1 MPRLVSFHICKA
13 SRRSSKFRQPVADL
27 CLSPFFL
34 PRPPSTTLRSSLL
47 RSLLSSSFLRP
58 VQSLI
63 GIAVLL
69 PCAHLRAFCLPIYEP
84 PKIDRKGA
92 GKIGDQSDL
101 RLWYLLFRFIFSFSS
116 SSYIFSVCAC
126 DERRFSLVKE
136 RERERDHLFSECL
149 TATSLITSGLDSC
162 GYGQESPGE
171 TRDLRRRA
179 WEASLE
185 FQSSAFSW
193 SSPWVLSLLLL
204 FQYNS
209 LYYDNV
215 KCYKKS

>member
-1 MPRLVSFHICKA
+1 MACPVWFHFTSARPRDGLASFA
-13 SRRSSKFRQPVADL
+13 SRSLTSA
-27 CLSPFFL
+27 S
-34 PRPPSTTLRSSLL
+34 RP
-47 RSLLSSSFLRP
+47 SSFLVHHRP
-58 VQSLI
+58 PCALLFSVLFFLLLFFVLVQSLI

-116 SSYIFSVCAC
+116 SSYIFCVCVRWASILSC
-126 DERRFSLVKE
+126 KRK
-136 RERERDHLFSECL
+136 RERDHLFSECL

-193 SSPWVLSLLLL
+193 SSPWILSLLLL
-204 FQYNS
+204 FQFFM
-209 LYYDNV
+209 LR
-215 KCYKKS
+215 

>member
-34 PRPPSTTLRSSLL
+34 PRPPCALLFSVLFFLLLFFVLFSLLSVLRFFFLVPTCARFAFRFMSRRKLTEKEQEKSETSPIFVFGICYFVSSSLSLL
-47 RSLLSSSFLRP
+47 RR
-58 VQSLI
+58 
-63 GIAVLL
+63 
-69 PCAHLRAFCLPIYEP
+69 
-84 PKIDRKGA
+84 
-92 GKIGDQSDL
+92 
-101 RLWYLLFRFIFSFSS
+101 
-116 SSYIFSVCAC
+116 IFSVCAC

-136 RERERDHLFSECL
+136 RERERDRLFSECL

-185 FQSSAFSW
+185 FQSSAFS
-193 SSPWVLSLLLL
+193 
-204 FQYNS
+204 
-209 LYYDNV
+209 
-215 KCYKKS
+215 